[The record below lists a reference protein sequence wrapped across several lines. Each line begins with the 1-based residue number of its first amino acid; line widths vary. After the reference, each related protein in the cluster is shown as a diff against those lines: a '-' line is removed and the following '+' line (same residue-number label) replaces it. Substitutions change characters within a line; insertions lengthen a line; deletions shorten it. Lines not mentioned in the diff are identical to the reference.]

1 MELQI
6 KQARFLQGTVS
17 VPGDKSISHRAVML
31 GSLAEGE
38 TVIENFLPGEDCL
51 STINCFRKLGIEI
64 KGPQEGVVRVAG
76 HGLEGLKEPDD
87 ILDAGNS
94 GTTMRLSLGILAGQR
109 FFSVI
114 TGDNSLRRRPMA
126 RVTDPLKRMGA
137 FIEGRNGG
145 NYAPLALRGGN
156 LKAFS
161 HVSPVASAQV
171 KSAVLLAGLFAEG
184 QTSVTEPYRSRDHT
198 ELMLKYF
205 GAGVSIEGNTVIV
218 NGRPRLSGKNLR
230 VPGDISSAAFL
241 ITAAALLPGSD
252 LTIMGVGVN
261 QTRCGI
267 IDVLELM
274 GADIK
279 KMNPREEGGEPVA
292 DIRVRYTGKLRGV
305 SIGGEIIPRLIDEI
319 PIMAVAA
326 ALAEGKTEI
335 RDAAELKIKESNR
348 IATAAR
354 MLSGF
359 GAAVDELPDGLLIR
373 GARDL
378 AGCIC
383 DSQGDHRIAM
393 AAAVAGLLAKGKTI
407 VRGAECIDVS
417 FPGFSEMLEGLSG
430 GHRIVNQ

>member
-1 MELQI
+1 MDLQI
-6 KQARFLQGTVS
+6 KQARSLQGTVS

-51 STINCFRKLGIEI
+51 STIKCFRKLGIEI
-64 KGPQEGVVRVAG
+64 EGPHEGIVRLTG
-76 HGLEGLKEPDD
+76 RGLEGLKEPDD

-126 RVTDPLKRMGA
+126 RVTEPLKKMGA

-145 NYAPLALRGGN
+145 NYAPLALRGGG
-156 LKAFS
+156 LKAYS
-161 HVSPVASAQV
+161 HISPVASAQV

-184 QTSVTEPYRSRDHT
+184 QTSITEPHRSRNHT

-205 GAGVSIEGNTVIV
+205 GAGLSIEGNTVIV
-218 NGRPRLSGKNLR
+218 NGRPCLTGKKLR
-230 VPGDISSAAFL
+230 VPGDISSAAFI

-261 QTRCGI
+261 PTRCGI
-267 IDVLELM
+267 VDVLELM

-292 DIRVRYTGKLRGV
+292 DIRVRYSGKLRGV

-373 GARDL
+373 GVRDL
-378 AGCIC
+378 EGYTC
-383 DSQGDHRIAM
+383 DSQDDHRIAM
-393 AAAVAGLLAKGKTI
+393 AAAVAGLLAKGKT
-407 VRGAECIDVS
+407 VVNGAECIDVS
-417 FPGFSEMLEGLSG
+417 FPGFSEILAVLSG
-430 GHRIVNQ
+430 ARV